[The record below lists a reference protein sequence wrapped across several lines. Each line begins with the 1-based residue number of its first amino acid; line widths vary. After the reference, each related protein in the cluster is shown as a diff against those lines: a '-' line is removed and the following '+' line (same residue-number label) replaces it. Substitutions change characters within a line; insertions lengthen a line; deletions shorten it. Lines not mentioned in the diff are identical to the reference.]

1 MAQATNDTTT
11 PTTDDRVKDLEGD
24 IRDLTTGTKLMI
36 DSLDRIFDAGLG
48 LDIDEGAEV
57 MDACIMAQWLARRLN
72 NDAQAVLREFNED
85 RVDRANAKSAQAAR

>member
-1 MAQATNDTTT
+1 MPQATDDTTT

-72 NDAQAVLREFNED
+72 NDAQAVLHEFNED
-85 RVDRANAKSAQAAR
+85 RVDRANAKSAQAAK